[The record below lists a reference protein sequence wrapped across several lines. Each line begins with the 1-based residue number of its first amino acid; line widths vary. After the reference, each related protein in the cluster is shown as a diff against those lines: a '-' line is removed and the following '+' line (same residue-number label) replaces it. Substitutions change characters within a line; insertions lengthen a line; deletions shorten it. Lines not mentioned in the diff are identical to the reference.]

1 MGHSQRA
8 VHKPQTFQ
16 KESINMTD
24 KTQAEKVAY
33 WTAGYHLWNALMGK
47 EYPAEF
53 GKPQSF
59 EDSPCAGF
67 WRKGV
72 YDKQPNKAAK
82 RVGWEPVAIW
92 IEGGQPQA
100 LVGAKAADPAA
111 IWTSVCKTPISEDW
125 YRAVAE
131 RGEGWPDDHRTVAEN
146 PDPDVTAALQR
157 EAETPAEKIAREIAE
172 EKAHLP
178 KYSKIESDEQ
188 SSKARSLQQRFLDLR
203 GEAKRVYE
211 DLNAPLLKEQKR
223 IREIWFPLRDGAD
236 EAANVLRKAMEK
248 WEDTK
253 REAARRA
260 AAEQERI
267 TREHAAAALKAK
279 EANEPPPPMEAPK
292 PNTPPP
298 AAQIRGGPGRAAAVK
313 VEKFVTEIDVD
324 KVFQVFKERPEVVM
338 LLSDL
343 AQKAIR
349 AGLTVDGAT
358 WEEKSVIR

>member
-1 MGHSQRA
+1 M
-8 VHKPQTFQ
+8 
-16 KESINMTD
+16 ND
-24 KTQAEKVAY
+24 KTQAEKVGY
-33 WTAGYHLWNALMGK
+33 WTAGYNLWNALMGK
-47 EYPAEF
+47 EYPPEF

-92 IEGGQPQA
+92 IEGGQVQA
-100 LVGAKAADPAA
+100 LVGAKAVDPAS
-111 IWTSVCKTPISEDW
+111 IWTNVCKNPISEDW

-131 RGEGWPDDHRTVAEN
+131 RSEGWPDDHRTVAEN

-157 EAETPAEKIAREIAE
+157 EAETPAEKITREIAA
-172 EKAHLP
+172 EKAHLQ

-203 GEAKRVYE
+203 SEAKKAY
-211 DLNAPLLKEQKR
+211 DALNEPLLKEQKR
-223 IREIWFPLRDGAD
+223 IREIWFPLRDDAD
-236 EAANVLRKAMEK
+236 EAANGLRKAMEA

-260 AAEQERI
+260 AEETRKRQEQADQDAQFEKSKLG
-267 TREHAAAALKAK
+267 EVYSGGAAPV
-279 EANEPPPPMEAPK
+279 EPIK

-298 AAQIRGGPGRAAAVK
+298 AAQIRGGAGRAAAVK

-324 KVFQVFKERPEVVM
+324 KVFQVFKERPEVVG
-338 LLSDL
+338 LLSEL